1 MTHVIKIIKIKH
13 KHDFLHVNNFENDYN
28 KERYD
33 YMNRHKSSSF
43 NYNTTKKKFYI
54 FLMINVFELKICIDF

>member
-43 NYNTTKKKFYI
+43 NYNTTKTKTTNYENHV
-54 FLMINVFELKICIDF
+54 LD